1 MRISSYIS
9 VWEWFV
15 ANDIYTHVTGD
26 YCVERKSAVHDFLYS
41 LCVYVSLGGGGGVS
55 IYMYTCM
62 MIHLYTSPSVA
73 DELWIQRN

>member
-41 LCVYVSLGGGGGVS
+41 LCVYVSLGGGGGG
-55 IYMYTCM
+55 IN
-62 MIHLYTSPSVA
+62 IHVHVYDDSFIHEPQCS
-73 DELWIQRN
+73 